1 MRVSGCNYIAAVL
14 SELRVQG
21 FSSREPYCLGR
32 IEKRIRKFALSRKI
46 HISGSKLFTN
56 PRALS
61 HMLRRIKKING
72 ISVTERELCAF
83 PISHTSMALYYD
95 KYDNLFIYIDEEKKA
110 KYVIHP
116 NYKIQIN
123 RKNKTTIFLLTAS
136 RLKSLENFYNDKKR
150 YEKIQKRS

>member
-1 MRVSGCNYIAAVL
+1 
-14 SELRVQG
+14 
-21 FSSREPYCLGR
+21 
-32 IEKRIRKFALSRKI
+32 
-46 HISGSKLFTN
+46 
-56 PRALS
+56 
-61 HMLRRIKKING
+61 
-72 ISVTERELCAF
+72 
-83 PISHTSMALYYD
+83 MALYYD